1 MYSNIQSQLSTTPK
15 TMKKTIIRR
24 SPKANTQTDT
34 DNSIHPLLKRI
45 YHARGLSHQG
55 NERELSSLP
64 RPDGLKGVDK
74 AVQRLHQALVQGEKI
89 VIVGDF
95 DADGATSTTLACQAL
110 EAMGAKQVGFVVP
123 NRFDYGYGLTP
134 EIVEVVAQ
142 QQPDVIIT
150 VDNGISSIDGVQVA
164 NEKNIDVI
172 ITDHHLPGSVL
183 PNALAIVNPNQPSCE
198 FESKAIAG
206 VGVIFY
212 VMLALRAYL
221 QQQNWFEQ
229 RGIALPNM
237 AQFLDLVALGTVA
250 DVVPLDAVN
259 RTLVYQGLQRIRAG
273 QCRAG
278 IKALLTIAKRDLKYI
293 EAQDMGFAVGP
304 RLNAAGRLDDISL
317 GIACLMAK
325 DANSAHDMASELD
338 GLNQDRRQIEGAMQQ
353 EAQQHIDAMAL
364 DEANL
369 PPVICLYHPQWHQ
382 GVIGIVAG
390 RIKEKYHRPVVAF
403 APSEVAFAPADVAI
417 SPSEQDEGMELKG
430 SARSIEGVHIRDL
443 LDRVATTHPNLINK
457 FGGHAMAAGLAI
469 HANQFEAFQQ
479 ALNTVATDWIDAK
492 AFDAVIMTDG
502 ELSPSEFNIYA
513 AQALADGGPWGQQ
526 CPEPTFDGEFLLVH
540 QRVVGEKHIKLTVS
554 PVGDPQQIIDGIAF
568 NADLSLWQGEPAK
581 IKLVFSLSINR
592 YRGRESVQLMVKHA
606 EAL

>member
-1 MYSNIQSQLSTTPK
+1 
-15 TMKKTIIRR
+15 MKKTIIRR
-24 SPKANTQTDT
+24 SSQQSTQITSS
-34 DNSIHPLLKRI
+34 NIHPLLKRV
-45 YHARGLSHQG
+45 YEGRGLAWQDNQFDLAG
-55 NERELSSLP
+55 LP
-64 RPDGLKGVDK
+64 RPNGLKGIDK
-74 AVQRLHQALVQGEKI
+74 AVERLAKAIFDGEKI

-110 EAMGAKQVGFVVP
+110 EAMGAKPVGFVVP

-142 QQPDVIIT
+142 QNPDVIIT
-150 VDNGISSIDGVQVA
+150 VDNGISSIDGVQTA
-164 NEKNIDVI
+164 NQKSIDVI

-183 PNALAIVNPNQPSCE
+183 PDALAIVNPNQPDCE

-229 RGIALPNM
+229 NGITSPNM

-250 DVVPLDAVN
+250 DVVPLDSVN
-259 RTLVYQGLQRIRAG
+259 RALVYQGLQRMRAG

-278 IKALLTIAKRDLKYI
+278 IKALLSIAKRDVKYV
-293 EAQDMGFAVGP
+293 EAQDMGFAVAP
-304 RLNAAGRLDDISL
+304 RLNAAGRLDDMGL

-338 GLNQDRRQIEGAMQQ
+338 GLNQDRRQIEGVMQQ
-353 EAQQHIDAMAL
+353 EAQKTIDSLAL

-369 PPVICLYHPQWHQ
+369 PPVLCLYNPQWHQ

-403 APSEVAFAPADVAI
+403 APSEVAFAPADVSI
-417 SPSEQDEGMELKG
+417 SPNEQNTGMELKG
-430 SARSIEGVHIRDL
+430 SARSIEGVHMRDL
-443 LDRVATTHPNLINK
+443 LDRVATTHPDLINK

-469 HANQFEAFQQ
+469 HAEQFEEFKQ
-479 ALNTVATDWIDAK
+479 ALTTVATDWIDPK

-554 PVGDPQQIIDGIAF
+554 PVDDPQQIIDGISF
-568 NADLSLWQGEPAK
+568 NADLPLWQSEPAK